1 MPLRVMDMT
10 TAPEAAKLRGV
21 NRQRVC
27 EMARNGQIPGAKKIG
42 GIWFIPVEWAKQ
54 PNNKRKLT
62 DFSRNVHREK
72 QRRG

>member
-1 MPLRVMDMT
+1 MDMT

-42 GIWFIPVEWAKQ
+42 GIWFIPVEWAKR
-54 PNNKRKLT
+54 PNNKR
-62 DFSRNVHREK
+62 N
-72 QRRG
+72 Q